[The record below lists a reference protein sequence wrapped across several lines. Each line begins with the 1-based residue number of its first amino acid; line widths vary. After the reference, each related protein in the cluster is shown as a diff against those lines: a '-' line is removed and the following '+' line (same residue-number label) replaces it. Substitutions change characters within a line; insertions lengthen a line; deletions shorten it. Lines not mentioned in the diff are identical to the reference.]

1 MLSFLITIITCK
13 GTFMSKEP
21 ETQNR
26 LMWVVG
32 PLTSN
37 AISHII
43 VTHTE
48 RLSLGESPEETW
60 SYTVALEFSRH
71 LF

>member
-1 MLSFLITIITCK
+1 
-13 GTFMSKEP
+13 
-21 ETQNR
+21 
-26 LMWVVG
+26 MWIVG

-37 AISHII
+37 DISRIT
-43 VTHTE
+43 VAHTE